1 MKKKINII
9 KRKKFSYRILYIIIP
24 ILIIVPFLEAAVY
37 DLQKLAK
44 EFQKSAIL
52 DFVNFTI
59 KGERYPLIHT
69 ISELR
74 YRVFSIKMG
83 INSRDETRVCSNKR
97 NFGIAVP
104 KDQIDFCMEY
114 DYYP

>member
-1 MKKKINII
+1 MKI
-9 KRKKFSYRILYIIIP
+9 
-24 ILIIVPFLEAAVY
+24 
-37 DLQKLAK
+37 
-44 EFQKSAIL
+44 

-114 DYYP
+114 DSLVEIAKTGLIKSSLFQKILCLTRLPLPLSRLL